1 MKLTVT
7 TFLTLDGVMQGPG
20 GPDEDRTDGF
30 QLGGWLPA
38 FMVPEAGAFVAEW
51 FSHADAFLLG
61 RRTFETFAGF
71 WPRVTDPADPVASRL
86 DGRPKYVV
94 SQTLTDSRWLDTEFI
109 TGDLRTAVQAIKA
122 APGDEVQVHG
132 SGTLVRA
139 LHDLDLIDEYRLWI
153 FPVVLGTGRRLFSE
167 GSIPSSF
174 ELIDTKATSSGAVVH
189 SFRASGG
196 VSFGSFTIEGGVEQ
210 SSFSEA
216 PHSHKINQ

>member
-86 DGRPKYVV
+86 NGRPKYVV
-94 SQTLTDSRWLDTEFI
+94 SQTLTDSPWLDTEFI

-132 SGTLVRA
+132 SGTLVPA

-153 FPVVLGTGRRLFSE
+153 FPVVLGHGRRLFT
-167 GSIPSSF
+167 
-174 ELIDTKATSSGAVVH
+174 DGAVPRTFEVVDRRTTSTGVTILCLTSAGAVRQAGFEVEH
-189 SFRASGG
+189 GTEVIVEDGG
-196 VSFGSFTIEGGVEQ
+196 TRLPFDR
-210 SSFSEA
+210 
-216 PHSHKINQ
+216 